1 MTEQN
6 GGLTRLSGRSMVEG
20 DRRMKKRVRF
30 LTAALLLAALLAGCS
45 EAALPSATVPTE
57 APKESA
63 QPAAAAAQPVS
74 GEKEPPPTPPV
85 SAPDKSGYEEYAG
98 RFFKALKKGDAF
110 EAASYI
116 WFENDDD
123 RALWLDRF
131 AAPYNAGIKS
141 LDSVALNLWA
151 LTVQEDLGADAPAV
165 QTVYYV
171 AWYDGSYRIFT
182 DAASLPADLLRDRDY
197 SGMPLP
203 EETKAGRTEKADPG
217 EDRFPPEDGQA
228 EKWYREQQAELAAV
242 KAAAE
247 KAVRAMPEAKTV
259 TSFDDPSV
267 KLVEAAKLDFIKI
280 EPKGSKLLVYA
291 VSYPTTADETLG
303 PIVIYLDSEANVL
316 GVAPRE

>member
-1 MTEQN
+1 M
-6 GGLTRLSGRSMVEG
+6 
-20 DRRMKKRVRF
+20 MKKRVRF
-30 LTAALLLAALLAGCS
+30 LAAALLLILLLTGCS
-45 EAALPSATVPTE
+45 EAAVPSAPAPAE
-57 APKESA
+57 APSA
-63 QPAAAAAQPVS
+63 PPPAAATQSVS
-74 GEKEPPPTPPV
+74 GGKELPPTPPAA
-85 SAPDKSGYEEYAG
+85 APDKSGYEEYAG

-141 LDSVALNLWA
+141 LDSVSLNLWA
-151 LTVQEDLGADAPAV
+151 LTVAEDFGGDAPDT

-182 DAASLPADLLRDRDY
+182 DPAALPADLLRDRDY

-203 EETKAGRTEKADPG
+203 EEEKTGGGKQTDPG

-291 VSYPTTADETLG
+291 VSYPTTADEILG

>member
-1 MTEQN
+1 MTEPI
-6 GGLTRLSGRSMVEG
+6 EG
-20 DRRMKKRVRF
+20 DRTMKKRVCF
-30 LTAALLLAALLAGCS
+30 LTAALLLAALLTGCS
-45 EAALPSATVPTE
+45 GAGAPSASAPSSAPATTPT
-57 APKESA
+57 ESA
-63 QPAAAAAQPVS
+63 QPAAASAQPAG

-98 RFFKALKKGDAF
+98 RFFKALKNGDAF
-110 EAASYI
+110 KASSYI

-131 AAPYNAGIKS
+131 AAPYNARFEG

-151 LTVQEDLGADAPAV
+151 LTVGEDLGADAPAT

-171 AWYDGSYRIFT
+171 AWYDGGYRIFT

-203 EETKAGRTEKADPG
+203 EEEKTGGGKQTDPG

-247 KAVRAMPEAKTV
+247 KAVRAMPEARTV
-259 TSFDDPSV
+259 TSFDNPTV
-267 KLVEAAKLDFIKI
+267 KLVEAAKIDFIKV
-280 EPKGSKLLVYA
+280 EPMGSKLLLYA

-316 GVAPRE
+316 GVAPRD